1 MKKKQFICI
10 FPQGENIHL
19 MKDVGMIPY
28 SLKKKGYYD
37 TTISFYENQ
46 RNLPFFKKYF
56 DGVKYKKINKIS
68 RYQGVNIFIFLLR
81 NYRKYDIVMFI
92 HEGGLKFFA
101 ALFFKIITFNRIK
114 FYFKLDMN
122 SLVLNSDRFA
132 NKNFLFRIKSY
143 ILKHVGLMT
152 VESEKLN
159 TFLNNE
165 SYLKTRYLPNGFL
178 NINKFN
184 NIKEKTIITV
194 GRLGTKEKDT
204 EVFLRAL
211 ENMDLNDWKVKFIG
225 PIDEKFYHVVEKFYA
240 NNPSLKNKVYFLGNI
255 DDRDMLLQEYMKA
268 KVFVLT
274 SNSEGFPLVLT
285 EAISNGCY
293 IVSTDLA
300 PVYDV
305 TNNLEFGEVFSIGDF
320 DQLAIILQKIVN
332 DETKLPNPDDIRR
345 FAAHNFDWNII
356 AESLYKYLESD
367 F

>member
-1 MKKKQFICI
+1 M
-10 FPQGENIHL
+10 
-19 MKDVGMIPY
+19 
-28 SLKKKGYYD
+28 
-37 TTISFYENQ
+37 
-46 RNLPFFKKYF
+46 
-56 DGVKYKKINKIS
+56 
-68 RYQGVNIFIFLLR
+68 
-81 NYRKYDIVMFI
+81 
-92 HEGGLKFFA
+92 
-101 ALFFKIITFNRIK
+101 
-114 FYFKLDMN
+114 
-122 SLVLNSDRFA
+122 
-132 NKNFLFRIKSY
+132 
-143 ILKHVGLMT
+143 
-152 VESEKLN
+152 
-159 TFLNNE
+159 NNE